1 MSRPISAMLHD
12 IFTDPADPARR
23 KQAERDLLYL
33 QGLTQ
38 EPNIRAAIAH
48 LQNALKPTPQGAQG
62 GENVRAD

>member
-1 MSRPISAMLHD
+1 MSRPISAMLFD
-12 IFTDPADPARR
+12 IYTDPADPTRR

-33 QGLTQ
+33 RTLEQ
-38 EPNIRAAIAH
+38 EPPVRAAVAH